1 MNYNLRKILMIKN
14 FLKYKYTQELL
25 GWLISFYIKICF
37 NTSLWYVKND
47 ESIKKNLQKKK
58 SIIVCFWHNRML
70 MAPFCWN
77 YQTKF
82 KMLISK
88 HRDGRIISNAVSH
101 LGIDTISGSSNK
113 NKISSAKKIIEE
125 LKIFNTVGIT
135 PDGPRGPKEKVK
147 EGIISLQKKTN
158 SIIIPL
164 SYSARFKIKLKSW
177 DSFLF
182 VFPFNKF
189 VAVWG
194 NPIKYDPSKNL
205 DNNLEIVNEELKR
218 VTKLSENL
226 SK

>member
-1 MNYNLRKILMIKN
+1 MIKN
-14 FLKYKYTQELL
+14 FLKHKYIQELL

-47 ESIKKNLQKKK
+47 ESIKKNLKKKK
-58 SIIVCFWHNRML
+58 SILVCFWHNRML

-82 KMLISK
+82 KMLISE

-135 PDGPRGPKEKVK
+135 PDGPRGPKEKASS
-147 EGIISLQKKTN
+147 GIIKISKATQVPIIALGFDSTSNKK
-158 SIIIPL
+158 L
-164 SYSARFKIKLKSW
+164 GSW
-177 DSFLF
+177 DSFLLTY
-182 VFPFNKF
+182 PFSKCCYVWSDPILIPNDIKDNEIQKYQNLIESEINKCIE
-189 VAVWG
+189 AAKG
-194 NPIKYDPSKNL
+194 
-205 DNNLEIVNEELKR
+205 
-218 VTKLSENL
+218 KLSV
-226 SK
+226 